1 MVNHEGKTSGL
12 AISLLNVL
20 QRNPARGR
28 VRVVLAQLKSCPIN
42 QALVSSYL

>member
-20 QRNPARGR
+20 QRNPALGR
-28 VRVVLAQLKSCPIN
+28 VRVVLAQLKSCPI
-42 QALVSSYL
+42 